1 MQKKGARLH
10 ARRPKGPPV
19 SLRTAPR
26 AQLPVPPQVP
36 VQCCR
41 EDSHPPHSPCTCS
54 CLLSSSRTAGAARSS
69 AWKKSFRSMR
79 EKKGK
84 ARADADGHVLVPPR
98 PRRSSRALSFAQ
110 RRKMMARRW
119 FDVSE
124 LDRSFARAERGKAKE
139 GARRRAELMRI
150 CREGLWSVMAPG

>member
-1 MQKKGARLH
+1 MLQRRLT
-10 ARRPKGPPV
+10 
-19 SLRTAPR
+19 STAL
-26 AQLPVPPQVP
+26 AL
-36 VQCCR
+36 
-41 EDSHPPHSPCTCS
+41 HL
-54 CLLSSSRTAGAARSS
+54 LLSSLFLKDRKRGTEQRLEE
-69 AWKKSFRSMR
+69 KFPMR

-84 ARADADGHVLVPPR
+84 ARTDADGHVLVPPR
-98 PRRSSRALSFAQ
+98 PRQSSRALSFAQ